1 MSTLPKATYRLNV
14 IPIEIS
20 MAFFLEIG
28 KNTKDNLG
36 FWFFLIFRLF
46 FFTLGRS
53 SQIKEYLGNS
63 LEVFISWYNLID
75 YIFFSYFLLF
85 GIQPMRALSGGS
97 N

>member
-28 KNTKDNLG
+28 KNTKANLG

-46 FFTLGRS
+46 FSLWGEVLKSKNTLA
-53 SQIKEYLGNS
+53 I
-63 LEVFISWYNLID
+63 
-75 YIFFSYFLLF
+75 
-85 GIQPMRALSGGS
+85 P
-97 N
+97 

>member
-1 MSTLPKATYRLNV
+1 MSALPKATYRLNV

-28 KNTKDNLG
+28 KNTKANLG

-63 LEVFISWYNLID
+63 LEVSISWYNLID

-97 N
+97 K

>member
-36 FWFFLIFRLF
+36 F
-46 FFTLGRS
+46 
-53 SQIKEYLGNS
+53 
-63 LEVFISWYNLID
+63 
-75 YIFFSYFLLF
+75 
-85 GIQPMRALSGGS
+85 
-97 N
+97 